1 MQAWGNFF
9 SMKPY
14 SGKFSILFLPCLLPW
29 GADLRRLTSINSL
42 AFNFLLGLANGR
54 QWQVGE
60 KMKVILECIPL
71 LSSLLANSGMTMSLY
86 ERPQLLSHDPLHITT
101 GTPHFI
107 MLHFIVLCRYYSFL
121 QSEGVRQPFI
131 RQVYHH
137 RFSNSIYSL
146 CVSGSH
152 FGNCHNISNF
162 LLLLYLLWWS
172 VIRDLWCYFC
182 HCFEYTNYAHIR
194 WWTWVTCLSL

>member
-107 MLHFIVLCRYYSFL
+107 MLHFIVLCRYYIFYKVKVWGNPAS
-121 QSEGVRQPFI
+121 GK
-131 RQVYHH
+131 
-137 RFSNSIYSL
+137 SIITVFPTAFTHFVSL
-146 CVSGSH
+146 VH
-152 FGNCHNISNF
+152 I
-162 LLLLYLLWWS
+162 L
-172 VIRDLWCYFC
+172 VIVTIYQTFYYYCICYGDLWSGIFD
-182 HCFEYTNYAHIR
+182 
-194 WWTWVTCLSL
+194 VTFVIVLSTLTMLI

>member
-71 LSSLLANSGMTMSLY
+71 LSSLLANSGWQCPSMKGHSSCHMTLSILLQAHLILSCFTLLCFADTTVFYKVKVWGNPSSGKSIITVFPTAFTHFVSLV
-86 ERPQLLSHDPLHITT
+86 HILVIVTIYKT
-101 GTPHFI
+101 FYYYCICYGDLWSGIFDVTFV
-107 MLHFIVLCRYYSFL
+107 IVLSTL
-121 QSEGVRQPFI
+121 TMLI
-131 RQVYHH
+131 
-137 RFSNSIYSL
+137 
-146 CVSGSH
+146 
-152 FGNCHNISNF
+152 
-162 LLLLYLLWWS
+162 
-172 VIRDLWCYFC
+172 
-182 HCFEYTNYAHIR
+182 
-194 WWTWVTCLSL
+194 

>member
-29 GADLRRLTSINSL
+29 GADLHRPTSINSL

-86 ERPQLLSHDPLHITT
+86 ERPQLLHMALSILLQAHLILSCFTLLCFADTTFFTKWRCEATLHPASLSSPFFQQHLLT
-101 GTPHFI
+101 
-107 MLHFIVLCRYYSFL
+107 LC
-121 QSEGVRQPFI
+121 
-131 RQVYHH
+131 
-137 RFSNSIYSL
+137 
-146 CVSGSH
+146 
-152 FGNCHNISNF
+152 
-162 LLLLYLLWWS
+162 LWFTFW
-172 VIRDLWCYFC
+172 
-182 HCFEYTNYAHIR
+182 
-194 WWTWVTCLSL
+194 